1 MAASLI
7 FDVETRRRKMRIVGI
22 VIAVAIAAGA
32 LVSDA
37 TYAKSEEAS
46 ESAKQ
51 EAQTFVDVG
60 NKICPLTGED
70 VDGKTYAV
78 YKGRRYGLCCQECG
92 ANFWQDP
99 ETYSMLAE
107 KEVSGKK

>member
-1 MAASLI
+1 MDNLGRLFAA
-7 FDVETRRRKMRIVGI
+7 V
-22 VIAVAIAAGA
+22 VITGFFIAGA
-32 LVSDA
+32 V
-37 TYAKSEEAS
+37 YAGPEETAGSAQREEAI
-46 ESAKQ
+46 
-51 EAQTFVDVG
+51 VDVG

-70 VDGKTYAV
+70 VDGKTYQI

-107 KEVSGKK
+107 KEVSGK

>member
-1 MAASLI
+1 MVAMGMLMA
-7 FDVETRRRKMRIVGI
+7 G
-22 VIAVAIAAGA
+22 VAYAA
-32 LVSDA
+32 
-37 TYAKSEEAS
+37 SEEAGG
-46 ESAKQ
+46 AGQQ
-51 EAQTFVDVG
+51 ETQVFVDVG
-60 NKICPLTGED
+60 NKICPLTGEG

-107 KEVSGKK
+107 KEVSGRK